1 MSNINITDT
10 NSFKI
15 WLGTVPE
22 ADRLKAAQ
30 FVCGV
35 WVAVTL
41 PSIIREFEAQLSQ
54 DQAKISKT
62 LQRLLV
68 SSLYGMSVYN
78 IQLDKN
84 TNIKDNLSYIKDNPL
99 ASFNFAEPIVL
110 KEIWFDG
117 INLKAGNLTRCKDAV
132 ANYIYLI
139 NDAGGLDVVD
149 AAATC
154 VTACVS
160 LYMKLANG
168 NLPNPWGTIS
178 G

>member
-78 IQLDKN
+78 IQFDKN
-84 TNIKDNLSYIKDNPL
+84 TNIKDDLS
-99 ASFNFAEPIVL
+99 
-110 KEIWFDG
+110 
-117 INLKAGNLTRCKDAV
+117 
-132 ANYIYLI
+132 
-139 NDAGGLDVVD
+139 
-149 AAATC
+149 
-154 VTACVS
+154 
-160 LYMKLANG
+160 
-168 NLPNPWGTIS
+168 
-178 G
+178 